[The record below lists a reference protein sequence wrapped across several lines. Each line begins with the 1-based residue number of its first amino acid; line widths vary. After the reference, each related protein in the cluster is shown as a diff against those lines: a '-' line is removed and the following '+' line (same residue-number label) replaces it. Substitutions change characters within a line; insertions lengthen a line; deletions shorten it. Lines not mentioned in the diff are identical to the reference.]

1 MLFVDVLVLS
11 LRWVAFRSDR
21 VCETWSVVVPWGCS
35 PGQCCVSTPCTGLVL
50 NEQILNEAII
60 NVSNNQM
67 QVLIDDRLISW
78 GLMLVPNIQG
88 KKKRETPNGTQNA
101 EVI

>member
-11 LRWVAFRSDR
+11 LRWVAFRSDH
-21 VCETWSVVVPWGCS
+21 VCETWSVVL

-88 KKKRETPNGTQNA
+88 KKEGKKKRETSNGTHNA

>member
-21 VCETWSVVVPWGCS
+21 VCETWSVVVP
-35 PGQCCVSTPCTGLVL
+35 GQCCVSTPCTGLVL

-60 NVSNNQM
+60 NVSNNHM

-88 KKKRETPNGTQNA
+88 KKKRETPNGTHNA